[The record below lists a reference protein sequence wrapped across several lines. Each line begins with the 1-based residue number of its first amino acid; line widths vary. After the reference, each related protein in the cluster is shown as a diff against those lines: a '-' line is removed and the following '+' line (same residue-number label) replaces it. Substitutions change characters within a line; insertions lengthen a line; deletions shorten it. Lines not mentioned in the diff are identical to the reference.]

1 MTNNSPRVL
10 QQLTLSDAIHNSP
23 RMVAQREEKTNKTGL
38 PNQLRSGIESL
49 STDLRPLSVA
59 QRHLQNIAS
68 NSSRAQQLQS
78 IQRMVQR
85 SEPAMQFQTRTRIP
99 DALAV
104 QLVEGQQ
111 SVAMG
116 GKSIVKEPIQLKADV
131 TSGTRSNALSIPTY
145 SSPVAQ
151 RLMNPAPLV
160 GAATSYHVS
169 AADLGTGTG
178 TTPAVRLWAQA
189 NAPGPNPINF
199 QYAISN
205 AAGTAIVGGWNGPFV
220 APNPAPAGG
229 ANWHAGH
236 ILARQ
241 NGGPGH
247 VGAANWIMP
256 QNPQVNMGHAGT
268 YGLWRAHEVA
278 FHNLVGANGHGIWHV
293 W

>member
-1 MTNNSPRVL
+1 MSSAKLIQRAQERQGAGQSASQYNAQLAKRDAKDLTA
-10 QQLTLSDAIHNSP
+10 QQ
-23 RMVAQREEKTNKTGL
+23 
-38 PNQLRSGIESL
+38 PNAL
-49 STDLRPLSVA
+49 TDLRPLSVA

-85 SEPAMQFQTRTRIP
+85 REPA
-99 DALAV
+99 
-104 QLVEGQQ
+104 
-111 SVAMG
+111 
-116 GKSIVKEPIQLKADV
+116 VKEPIQLKADV
-131 TSGTRSNALSIPTY
+131 
-145 SSPVAQ
+145 AQ
-151 RLMNPAPLV
+151 RLANPAPLL

-169 AADLGTGTG
+169 AADLGNGTG

-199 QYAISN
+199 RYAISN
-205 AAGTAIVGGWNGPFV
+205 AAGTAIVGGWNGPFA

-268 YGLWRAHEVA
+268 YALWRAHEVA